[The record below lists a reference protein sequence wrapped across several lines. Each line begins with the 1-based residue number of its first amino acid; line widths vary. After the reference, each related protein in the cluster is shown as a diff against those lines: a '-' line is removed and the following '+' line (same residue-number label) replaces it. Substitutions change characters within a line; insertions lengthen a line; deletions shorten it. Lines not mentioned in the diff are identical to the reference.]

1 MKKFMALLSVLFVFN
16 AYALESPHALEITH
30 EMGTASY
37 KTTPQKVVAL
47 DWVLSET
54 VLSLGVE
61 LEGIADAK
69 GYQQWVVKPELNQ
82 GVTDVGSRREP
93 NLELLTKLR
102 PDVILISEHM
112 AAAYHQ
118 LNKIAPVLVYSVYS
132 QKKQPI
138 ESATAITLSLGKLF
152 DQEQRA
158 QQIIADTKQRLHDNG
173 EKIQAA
179 GNSDKP
185 LIFARFINDKTLRV
199 HSQGSL
205 AQATIQAM
213 GLKNDWQ
220 EPTLSKTLCRQAC
233 SNIFGPINAMDNNA
247 TRKPPAITGVLRL
260 ILGALDEAKAEDIR
274 QLDVRKLTDITDFM
288 VIASG
293 TSQRHVHAMA
303 ERIREAA
310 HQKQLRPIGIEGE
323 TENDWI
329 LMDYVDVVVHLMM
342 PQVREFY
349 SLERLWNDHLG
360 EAVQHRR
367 DTLSDS

>member
-1 MKKFMALLSVLFVFN
+1 MKKLMTLLSVLFVFN

-30 EMGTASY
+30 EMGSASFE
-37 KTTPQKVVAL
+37 TTPKKVVAL

-93 NLELLTKLR
+93 NLELLTKLK

-158 QQIIADTKQRLHDNG
+158 QQIITDTKQRLHDNG

-185 LIFARFINDKTLRV
+185 LIFARFINDKTLRI

-205 AQATIQAM
+205 AQATIEAM

-220 EPTLSKTLCRQAC
+220 EPTNLWGFSTTGVVRLAEHQQT
-233 SNIFGPINAMDNNA
+233 NVMLFGP
-247 TRKPPAITGVLRL
+247 L
-260 ILGALDEAKAEDIR
+260 
-274 QLDVRKLTDITDFM
+274 
-288 VIASG
+288 
-293 TSQRHVHAMA
+293 
-303 ERIREAA
+303 
-310 HQKQLRPIGIEGE
+310 
-323 TENDWI
+323 TENEKNQLTQSALWQA
-329 LMDYVDVVVHLMM
+329 M
-342 PQVREFY
+342 EFTRTDSVY
-349 SLERLWNDHLG
+349 ELPSIWTFGGLIAAQRFSDHITELLT
-360 EAVQHRR
+360 QK
-367 DTLSDS
+367 

>member
-30 EMGTASY
+30 EMGTASFE
-37 KTTPQKVVAL
+37 TTPKKVVAL

-54 VLSLGVE
+54 VLSLGIE

-69 GYQQWVVKPELNQ
+69 GYQQWVVKPELNL
-82 GVTDVGSRREP
+82 GVTDGGSRREP
-93 NLELLTKLR
+93 NLELLTKLK

-158 QQIIADTKQRLHDNG
+158 QQIITDTKQRLHDNG

-185 LIFARFINDKTLRV
+185 LIFARFINDKTLRI

-220 EPTLSKTLCRQAC
+220 EPTNLWGFSTTGVVRLAEHQQT
-233 SNIFGPINAMDNNA
+233 NVMLFGP
-247 TRKPPAITGVLRL
+247 L
-260 ILGALDEAKAEDIR
+260 
-274 QLDVRKLTDITDFM
+274 
-288 VIASG
+288 
-293 TSQRHVHAMA
+293 
-303 ERIREAA
+303 
-310 HQKQLRPIGIEGE
+310 
-323 TENDWI
+323 TENEKNQLTQSALWQA
-329 LMDYVDVVVHLMM
+329 M
-342 PQVREFY
+342 EFTRTDSVY
-349 SLERLWNDHLG
+349 ELPSIWTFGGLIAAQRFSDHITELLT
-360 EAVQHRR
+360 QK
-367 DTLSDS
+367 

>member
-30 EMGTASY
+30 EMGTASFE
-37 KTTPQKVVAL
+37 TTPKKIVAL

-82 GVTDVGSRREP
+82 DVTDVGSRREP
-93 NLELLTKLR
+93 NLELLTKLK

-185 LIFARFINDKTLRV
+185 LIFARFINDKTLRI

-220 EPTLSKTLCRQAC
+220 EPTNLWGFSTTGVVRLAEHQRA
-233 SNIFGPINAMDNNA
+233 NVMLFGP
-247 TRKPPAITGVLRL
+247 L
-260 ILGALDEAKAEDIR
+260 
-274 QLDVRKLTDITDFM
+274 
-288 VIASG
+288 
-293 TSQRHVHAMA
+293 
-303 ERIREAA
+303 
-310 HQKQLRPIGIEGE
+310 
-323 TENDWI
+323 TENEKNQLTQSALWQA
-329 LMDYVDVVVHLMM
+329 M
-342 PQVREFY
+342 EFTRTDSVY
-349 SLERLWNDHLG
+349 ELPSIWTFGGLIAAQRF
-360 EAVQHRR
+360 
-367 DTLSDS
+367 SDRITELLIQK

>member
-1 MKKFMALLSVLFVFN
+1 MRKFMALLSVLFVFN

-30 EMGTASY
+30 EMGTASF

-93 NLELLTKLR
+93 NLELLTKLK

-138 ESATAITLSLGKLF
+138 ESATAITLKLGKLF

-185 LIFARFINDKTLRV
+185 LIFARFINDKTLRI

-220 EPTLSKTLCRQAC
+220 EPTNLWGFSTTGVVRLAEHQQT
-233 SNIFGPINAMDNNA
+233 NVMLFGP
-247 TRKPPAITGVLRL
+247 L
-260 ILGALDEAKAEDIR
+260 
-274 QLDVRKLTDITDFM
+274 
-288 VIASG
+288 
-293 TSQRHVHAMA
+293 
-303 ERIREAA
+303 
-310 HQKQLRPIGIEGE
+310 
-323 TENDWI
+323 TENEKNQLTQSALWQA
-329 LMDYVDVVVHLMM
+329 M
-342 PQVREFY
+342 EFTRTDSVY
-349 SLERLWNDHLG
+349 ELPSIWTFGGLIAAQRFSDHITELLT
-360 EAVQHRR
+360 QK
-367 DTLSDS
+367 

>member
-16 AYALESPHALEITH
+16 TYALESPHALEITH
-30 EMGTASY
+30 EMGTASFE
-37 KTTPQKVVAL
+37 TTPKKVVAL

-82 GVTDVGSRREP
+82 DVTDVGSRREP
-93 NLELLTKLR
+93 NLELLTKLK

-185 LIFARFINDKTLRV
+185 LIFARFINDKTLRI
-199 HSQGSL
+199 HNQGSL

-220 EPTLSKTLCRQAC
+220 EPTNLWGFSTTGVVRLAEHQQT
-233 SNIFGPINAMDNNA
+233 NVMLFGP
-247 TRKPPAITGVLRL
+247 L
-260 ILGALDEAKAEDIR
+260 
-274 QLDVRKLTDITDFM
+274 
-288 VIASG
+288 
-293 TSQRHVHAMA
+293 
-303 ERIREAA
+303 
-310 HQKQLRPIGIEGE
+310 
-323 TENDWI
+323 TENEKNQLTQSALWQA
-329 LMDYVDVVVHLMM
+329 M
-342 PQVREFY
+342 EFTRTDSVY
-349 SLERLWNDHLG
+349 ELPSIWTFGGLIAAQRFSDHITELLT
-360 EAVQHRR
+360 QK
-367 DTLSDS
+367 

>member
-220 EPTLSKTLCRQAC
+220 EPTNLWGFSTTGVVRLAEHQQA
-233 SNIFGPINAMDNNA
+233 NVMLFGP
-247 TRKPPAITGVLRL
+247 L
-260 ILGALDEAKAEDIR
+260 
-274 QLDVRKLTDITDFM
+274 
-288 VIASG
+288 
-293 TSQRHVHAMA
+293 
-303 ERIREAA
+303 
-310 HQKQLRPIGIEGE
+310 
-323 TENDWI
+323 TENEKNQLTQSALWQA
-329 LMDYVDVVVHLMM
+329 M
-342 PQVREFY
+342 EFTRTDSVY
-349 SLERLWNDHLG
+349 ELPSIWTFGGLIAAQRFSDHITELLT
-360 EAVQHRR
+360 QK
-367 DTLSDS
+367 

>member
-16 AYALESPHALEITH
+16 AYALESPRALEITH
-30 EMGTASY
+30 EMGTASFE
-37 KTTPQKVVAL
+37 TTPKKVVAL

-93 NLELLTKLR
+93 NLELLTKLK

-185 LIFARFINDKTLRV
+185 LIFARFINDKTLRI

-220 EPTLSKTLCRQAC
+220 EPTNLWGFSTTGVVRLAEHQQT
-233 SNIFGPINAMDNNA
+233 NVMLFGP
-247 TRKPPAITGVLRL
+247 L
-260 ILGALDEAKAEDIR
+260 
-274 QLDVRKLTDITDFM
+274 
-288 VIASG
+288 
-293 TSQRHVHAMA
+293 
-303 ERIREAA
+303 
-310 HQKQLRPIGIEGE
+310 
-323 TENDWI
+323 TENEKNQLTQSALWQA
-329 LMDYVDVVVHLMM
+329 M
-342 PQVREFY
+342 EFTRTDSVY
-349 SLERLWNDHLG
+349 ELPSIWTFGGLIAAQRFSDHITELLI
-360 EAVQHRR
+360 QK
-367 DTLSDS
+367 

>member
-30 EMGTASY
+30 EMGTASFE
-37 KTTPQKVVAL
+37 TTPKKVVAL

-93 NLELLTKLR
+93 NLELLTKLK

-158 QQIIADTKQRLHDNG
+158 QQIIAGTKQRLHDNG

-185 LIFARFINDKTLRV
+185 LIFARFINDKTLRI

-205 AQATIQAM
+205 AQATIQVM

-220 EPTLSKTLCRQAC
+220 EPTNLWGFSTTGVVRLAEHQQT
-233 SNIFGPINAMDNNA
+233 NVMLFGP
-247 TRKPPAITGVLRL
+247 L
-260 ILGALDEAKAEDIR
+260 
-274 QLDVRKLTDITDFM
+274 
-288 VIASG
+288 
-293 TSQRHVHAMA
+293 
-303 ERIREAA
+303 
-310 HQKQLRPIGIEGE
+310 
-323 TENDWI
+323 TENEKI
-329 LMDYVDVVVHLMM
+329 NLLNLH
-342 PQVREFY
+342 FG
-349 SLERLWNDHLG
+349 RLWNSLEQIQCMSFRASG
-360 EAVQHRR
+360 PSEV
-367 DTLSDS
+367 LSLRKDLVTT

>member
-30 EMGTASY
+30 EMGSASFE
-37 KTTPQKVVAL
+37 TTPKKVVAL

-93 NLELLTKLR
+93 NLELLTKLK

-152 DQEQRA
+152 CQKQRA

-185 LIFARFINDKTLRV
+185 LIFARFINDKTLRI

-205 AQATIQAM
+205 AQATIEAM

-220 EPTLSKTLCRQAC
+220 EPTNLWGFSTTGVVRLAEHQQA
-233 SNIFGPINAMDNNA
+233 NVMLFGP
-247 TRKPPAITGVLRL
+247 L
-260 ILGALDEAKAEDIR
+260 
-274 QLDVRKLTDITDFM
+274 
-288 VIASG
+288 
-293 TSQRHVHAMA
+293 
-303 ERIREAA
+303 
-310 HQKQLRPIGIEGE
+310 
-323 TENDWI
+323 TENEKNQLTQSALWQT
-329 LMDYVDVVVHLMM
+329 M
-342 PQVREFY
+342 EFTRTDSVY
-349 SLERLWNDHLG
+349 ELPSIWTFGGLIAAQRFSDHITKLLT
-360 EAVQHRR
+360 QK
-367 DTLSDS
+367 

>member
-30 EMGTASY
+30 EMGTASFE
-37 KTTPQKVVAL
+37 TTPKKVVAL

-93 NLELLTKLR
+93 NLELLTKLK

-138 ESATAITLSLGKLF
+138 ESATAITLKLGKLF

-185 LIFARFINDKTLRV
+185 LIFARFINDKTLRI

-220 EPTLSKTLCRQAC
+220 EPTNLWGFSTTGVVRLAEHQQT
-233 SNIFGPINAMDNNA
+233 NVMLFGP
-247 TRKPPAITGVLRL
+247 L
-260 ILGALDEAKAEDIR
+260 
-274 QLDVRKLTDITDFM
+274 
-288 VIASG
+288 
-293 TSQRHVHAMA
+293 
-303 ERIREAA
+303 
-310 HQKQLRPIGIEGE
+310 
-323 TENDWI
+323 TENEKNQLTQSALWQA
-329 LMDYVDVVVHLMM
+329 M
-342 PQVREFY
+342 EFTRTDSVY
-349 SLERLWNDHLG
+349 ELPSIWTFGGLIAAQRFSDHITELLT
-360 EAVQHRR
+360 QK
-367 DTLSDS
+367 

>member
-30 EMGTASY
+30 EMGTASFE
-37 KTTPQKVVAL
+37 TTPKKVVAL

-82 GVTDVGSRREP
+82 DVTDVGSRREP
-93 NLELLTKLR
+93 NLELLTKLK

-185 LIFARFINDKTLRV
+185 LIFARFINDKTLRI

-220 EPTLSKTLCRQAC
+220 EPTNLWGFSTTGVVRLAEHQQT
-233 SNIFGPINAMDNNA
+233 NVMLFGP
-247 TRKPPAITGVLRL
+247 L
-260 ILGALDEAKAEDIR
+260 
-274 QLDVRKLTDITDFM
+274 
-288 VIASG
+288 
-293 TSQRHVHAMA
+293 
-303 ERIREAA
+303 
-310 HQKQLRPIGIEGE
+310 
-323 TENDWI
+323 TENEKNQLTQSALWQA
-329 LMDYVDVVVHLMM
+329 M
-342 PQVREFY
+342 EFTRTDSVY
-349 SLERLWNDHLG
+349 ELPSIWTFGGLIAAQRFSDHITELLT
-360 EAVQHRR
+360 QK
-367 DTLSDS
+367 

>member
-30 EMGTASY
+30 EMGTASFE
-37 KTTPQKVVAL
+37 TTPKKVVAL

-93 NLELLTKLR
+93 NLELLTKLK

-185 LIFARFINDKTLRV
+185 LIFARFINDKTLRI

-220 EPTLSKTLCRQAC
+220 EPTNLWGFSTTGVVRLAEHQQT
-233 SNIFGPINAMDNNA
+233 NVMLFGP
-247 TRKPPAITGVLRL
+247 L
-260 ILGALDEAKAEDIR
+260 
-274 QLDVRKLTDITDFM
+274 
-288 VIASG
+288 
-293 TSQRHVHAMA
+293 
-303 ERIREAA
+303 
-310 HQKQLRPIGIEGE
+310 
-323 TENDWI
+323 TENEKNQLTQSALWQA
-329 LMDYVDVVVHLMM
+329 M
-342 PQVREFY
+342 EFTRTDSVY
-349 SLERLWNDHLG
+349 ELPSIWTFGGLIAAQRFSDHITELLT
-360 EAVQHRR
+360 QK
-367 DTLSDS
+367 

>member
-1 MKKFMALLSVLFVFN
+1 MKKLMALLSILFVFN

-30 EMGTASY
+30 EMGSASFE
-37 KTTPQKVVAL
+37 TTPKKVVAL

-93 NLELLTKLR
+93 NLELLTKLK

-138 ESATAITLSLGKLF
+138 ESARAITLSLGKLF
-152 DQEQRA
+152 GQKQRA

-205 AQATIQAM
+205 AQATIEAM

-220 EPTLSKTLCRQAC
+220 EPTNLWGFSTTGVVRLAEHQQA
-233 SNIFGPINAMDNNA
+233 NVMLFGP
-247 TRKPPAITGVLRL
+247 L
-260 ILGALDEAKAEDIR
+260 
-274 QLDVRKLTDITDFM
+274 
-288 VIASG
+288 
-293 TSQRHVHAMA
+293 
-303 ERIREAA
+303 
-310 HQKQLRPIGIEGE
+310 
-323 TENDWI
+323 TENEKNQLTQSALWQA
-329 LMDYVDVVVHLMM
+329 M
-342 PQVREFY
+342 EFTRTDSVY
-349 SLERLWNDHLG
+349 ELPSIWTFGGLIAAQRFSDHITKLLT
-360 EAVQHRR
+360 QK
-367 DTLSDS
+367 

>member
-30 EMGTASY
+30 EMGTAY
-37 KTTPQKVVAL
+37 FETTPKKVVAL
-47 DWVLSET
+47 DWALSET

-93 NLELLTKLR
+93 NLELLTKLK

-185 LIFARFINDKTLRV
+185 LIFARFINDKTLRI

-220 EPTLSKTLCRQAC
+220 EPTNLWGFSTTGVVRLAEHQQT
-233 SNIFGPINAMDNNA
+233 NVMLFGP
-247 TRKPPAITGVLRL
+247 L
-260 ILGALDEAKAEDIR
+260 
-274 QLDVRKLTDITDFM
+274 
-288 VIASG
+288 
-293 TSQRHVHAMA
+293 
-303 ERIREAA
+303 
-310 HQKQLRPIGIEGE
+310 
-323 TENDWI
+323 TENEKNQLTQSALWQA
-329 LMDYVDVVVHLMM
+329 M
-342 PQVREFY
+342 EFTRTDSVY
-349 SLERLWNDHLG
+349 ELPSIWTFGGLIAAQRFSDHITELLI
-360 EAVQHRR
+360 QK
-367 DTLSDS
+367 

>member
-30 EMGTASY
+30 EMGTASFE
-37 KTTPQKVVAL
+37 TTPKKVVAL

-69 GYQQWVVKPELNQ
+69 GYHQWVVKPELNQ
-82 GVTDVGSRREP
+82 DVTDVGSRREP
-93 NLELLTKLR
+93 NLELLTKLK

-112 AAAYHQ
+112 ASAYHQ

-158 QQIIADTKQRLHDNG
+158 QQIIADTKQRFHDNG

-185 LIFARFINDKTLRV
+185 LIFARFINDKTLRI

-205 AQATIQAM
+205 AQATIEAM

-220 EPTLSKTLCRQAC
+220 EPTNLWGFSTTGVVRLAEHQQA
-233 SNIFGPINAMDNNA
+233 NVILFGP
-247 TRKPPAITGVLRL
+247 L
-260 ILGALDEAKAEDIR
+260 
-274 QLDVRKLTDITDFM
+274 
-288 VIASG
+288 
-293 TSQRHVHAMA
+293 
-303 ERIREAA
+303 
-310 HQKQLRPIGIEGE
+310 
-323 TENDWI
+323 TENEKNQLTQSALWQA
-329 LMDYVDVVVHLMM
+329 M
-342 PQVREFY
+342 EFTRTDSVY
-349 SLERLWNDHLG
+349 ELPSIWTFGGLIAAQRFSDHITELLT
-360 EAVQHRR
+360 QK
-367 DTLSDS
+367 

>member
-30 EMGTASY
+30 EMGTASF

-93 NLELLTKLR
+93 NLELLTKLK

-220 EPTLSKTLCRQAC
+220 EPTNLWGF
-233 SNIFGPINAMDNNA
+233 SNTGVVRLAEHQQTNVMLFGP
-247 TRKPPAITGVLRL
+247 L
-260 ILGALDEAKAEDIR
+260 
-274 QLDVRKLTDITDFM
+274 
-288 VIASG
+288 
-293 TSQRHVHAMA
+293 
-303 ERIREAA
+303 
-310 HQKQLRPIGIEGE
+310 
-323 TENDWI
+323 TENEKNQLTQSALWQA
-329 LMDYVDVVVHLMM
+329 M
-342 PQVREFY
+342 EFTRTDSVY
-349 SLERLWNDHLG
+349 ELPSIWTFGGLIAAQRFSDHITELLI
-360 EAVQHRR
+360 QK
-367 DTLSDS
+367 

>member
-16 AYALESPHALEITH
+16 AYALESPHALDITH
-30 EMGTASY
+30 EMGTASF

-93 NLELLTKLR
+93 NLELLTKLK

-158 QQIIADTKQRLHDNG
+158 QQIITDTKQRLHDNG

-220 EPTLSKTLCRQAC
+220 EPTNLWGFSTTGVVRLAEHQQT
-233 SNIFGPINAMDNNA
+233 NVMLFGP
-247 TRKPPAITGVLRL
+247 L
-260 ILGALDEAKAEDIR
+260 
-274 QLDVRKLTDITDFM
+274 
-288 VIASG
+288 
-293 TSQRHVHAMA
+293 
-303 ERIREAA
+303 
-310 HQKQLRPIGIEGE
+310 
-323 TENDWI
+323 TENEKNQLTQSALWQA
-329 LMDYVDVVVHLMM
+329 M
-342 PQVREFY
+342 EFTRTDSVY
-349 SLERLWNDHLG
+349 ELPSIWTFGGLIAAQRFSDHITELLT
-360 EAVQHRR
+360 QK
-367 DTLSDS
+367 

>member
-1 MKKFMALLSVLFVFN
+1 MRKFMALLSVLFVFN

-30 EMGTASY
+30 EMGTASFE
-37 KTTPQKVVAL
+37 TTPKKVVAL

-93 NLELLTKLR
+93 NLELLTKLK

-138 ESATAITLSLGKLF
+138 ESATAITLKLGKLF

-185 LIFARFINDKTLRV
+185 LIFARFINDKTLRI

-205 AQATIQAM
+205 AQATIQTM

-220 EPTLSKTLCRQAC
+220 EPTNLWGFSTTGVVRLAEHQQT
-233 SNIFGPINAMDNNA
+233 NVMLFGP
-247 TRKPPAITGVLRL
+247 L
-260 ILGALDEAKAEDIR
+260 
-274 QLDVRKLTDITDFM
+274 
-288 VIASG
+288 
-293 TSQRHVHAMA
+293 
-303 ERIREAA
+303 
-310 HQKQLRPIGIEGE
+310 
-323 TENDWI
+323 TENEKNQLTQSALWQA
-329 LMDYVDVVVHLMM
+329 M
-342 PQVREFY
+342 EFTRTDSVY
-349 SLERLWNDHLG
+349 ELPSIWTFGGLIAAQRFSDHITELLI
-360 EAVQHRR
+360 QK
-367 DTLSDS
+367 

>member
-30 EMGTASY
+30 EMGTASF

-93 NLELLTKLR
+93 NLELLTKLK

-158 QQIIADTKQRLHDNG
+158 QQIITDTKQRLHDNG

-220 EPTLSKTLCRQAC
+220 EPTNLWGFSTTGVVRLAEHQQT
-233 SNIFGPINAMDNNA
+233 NVMLFGP
-247 TRKPPAITGVLRL
+247 L
-260 ILGALDEAKAEDIR
+260 
-274 QLDVRKLTDITDFM
+274 
-288 VIASG
+288 
-293 TSQRHVHAMA
+293 
-303 ERIREAA
+303 
-310 HQKQLRPIGIEGE
+310 
-323 TENDWI
+323 TENEKNQLTQSALWQA
-329 LMDYVDVVVHLMM
+329 M
-342 PQVREFY
+342 EFTRTDSVY
-349 SLERLWNDHLG
+349 ELPSIWTFGGLIAAQRFSDHITELLT
-360 EAVQHRR
+360 QK
-367 DTLSDS
+367 

>member
-1 MKKFMALLSVLFVFN
+1 MRKFMALLSVLFVFN

-30 EMGTASY
+30 EMGTASF

-93 NLELLTKLR
+93 NLELLTKLK

-185 LIFARFINDKTLRV
+185 LIFARFINDKTLRI

-220 EPTLSKTLCRQAC
+220 EPTNLWGFSTTGVVRLAEHQQT
-233 SNIFGPINAMDNNA
+233 NVMLFGP
-247 TRKPPAITGVLRL
+247 L
-260 ILGALDEAKAEDIR
+260 
-274 QLDVRKLTDITDFM
+274 
-288 VIASG
+288 
-293 TSQRHVHAMA
+293 
-303 ERIREAA
+303 
-310 HQKQLRPIGIEGE
+310 
-323 TENDWI
+323 TENEKNQLTQSALWQA
-329 LMDYVDVVVHLMM
+329 M
-342 PQVREFY
+342 EFTRTDSVY
-349 SLERLWNDHLG
+349 ELPSIWTFGGLIAAQRFSDHITELLT
-360 EAVQHRR
+360 QK
-367 DTLSDS
+367 

>member
-30 EMGTASY
+30 EMGTASF

-93 NLELLTKLR
+93 NLELLTKLK

-112 AAAYHQ
+112 DAAYHQ

-158 QQIIADTKQRLHDNG
+158 QQIITDTKQRLHDNG

-220 EPTLSKTLCRQAC
+220 EPTNLWGFSTTGVVRLAEHQQT
-233 SNIFGPINAMDNNA
+233 NVMLFGP
-247 TRKPPAITGVLRL
+247 L
-260 ILGALDEAKAEDIR
+260 
-274 QLDVRKLTDITDFM
+274 
-288 VIASG
+288 
-293 TSQRHVHAMA
+293 
-303 ERIREAA
+303 
-310 HQKQLRPIGIEGE
+310 
-323 TENDWI
+323 TENEKNQLTQSALWQA
-329 LMDYVDVVVHLMM
+329 M
-342 PQVREFY
+342 EFTRTDSVY
-349 SLERLWNDHLG
+349 ELPSIWTFGGLIAAQRFSDHITELLT
-360 EAVQHRR
+360 QK
-367 DTLSDS
+367 

>member
-30 EMGTASY
+30 EMGTASFE
-37 KTTPQKVVAL
+37 TTPKKVVAL

-93 NLELLTKLR
+93 NLELLTRLK

-185 LIFARFINDKTLRV
+185 LIFARFINDKTLRI

-220 EPTLSKTLCRQAC
+220 EPTNLWGFSTTGVVRLAEHQQT
-233 SNIFGPINAMDNNA
+233 NVMLFGP
-247 TRKPPAITGVLRL
+247 L
-260 ILGALDEAKAEDIR
+260 
-274 QLDVRKLTDITDFM
+274 
-288 VIASG
+288 
-293 TSQRHVHAMA
+293 
-303 ERIREAA
+303 
-310 HQKQLRPIGIEGE
+310 
-323 TENDWI
+323 TENEKNQLTQSALWQA
-329 LMDYVDVVVHLMM
+329 M
-342 PQVREFY
+342 EFTRTDSVY
-349 SLERLWNDHLG
+349 ELPSIWTFGGLIAAQRFSDHITELLI
-360 EAVQHRR
+360 QK
-367 DTLSDS
+367 